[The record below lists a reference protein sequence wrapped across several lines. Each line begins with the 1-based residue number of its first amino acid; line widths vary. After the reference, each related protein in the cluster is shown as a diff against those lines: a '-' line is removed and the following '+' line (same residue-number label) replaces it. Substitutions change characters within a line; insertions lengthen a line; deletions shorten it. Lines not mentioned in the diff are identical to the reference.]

1 MKKLLALLFFYNTRR
16 MRTILTA
23 LGILTSTAVY
33 ACPSQ
38 IITLPDGRQMVCFYC
53 NGGKMVDCSYL

>member
-1 MKKLLALLFFYNTRR
+1 MKTLLLIWALT
-16 MRTILTA
+16 TA
-23 LGILTSTAVY
+23 SIVY

-53 NGGKMVDCSYL
+53 NGGKIVDCSYL

>member
-1 MKKLLALLFFYNTRR
+1 MKKLLALLFFYNT
-16 MRTILTA
+16 L
-23 LGILTSTAVY
+23 VW

-53 NGGKMVDCSYL
+53 NGGKIVDCSYL